1 MQRGLAVAL
10 GLAGATALGV
20 AYASRGD
27 GNGDPAPSPLAIGA
41 VRDQA
46 TGATPTPPA
55 PIGLPPSLVGDGAF
69 AGALDPRTF
78 ERVGDHYEAPL
89 ATGARA
95 TLTLDPRYQEA
106 AETVLRLSRAPRGAV
121 VVMAPDGRVLA
132 LAGRV
137 ATDPAGGIDGKSDPM
152 LALDVWAPAASV
164 FKVVTA
170 TALVKAGVG
179 PSQRVCYHGGVRSVM
194 DSNLVDSK
202 LDRACQDLR
211 FAVAHSQNAII
222 GKLAYQHLAPR
233 DLITA
238 AGELGFSGELT
249 DWALAGPLGSV
260 ELGEAVDLT
269 FAKTAAGF
277 TGTYLS
283 AVGGATMT
291 NTIATGGMN
300 VTPQIVA
307 SVRTSDGSITAIL
320 PTPPRRAVEGHVAS
334 AVGSMMAATCATGSA
349 AKSFRGRKQIV
360 AGKTGTLAQD
370 EPYYMEY
377 SWFVGFA
384 RASAP
389 GVGDDV
395 SISVVV
401 GNAQDWWMKAH
412 TAAREILDRAQG
424 RGPTG

>member
-10 GLAGATALGV
+10 GLAGAAALGV
-20 AYASRGD
+20 AYESRGASA
-27 GNGDPAPSPLAIGA
+27 PAPSPLAIGA
-41 VRDQA
+41 ASASAHAGPGHAAAPR
-46 TGATPTPPA
+46 PA
-55 PIGLPPSLVGDGAF
+55 PPLPATLVGDGEL
-69 AGALDPRTF
+69 AGALDPRTI

-89 ATGARA
+89 PGGARA

-106 AETVLRLSRAPRGAV
+106 AEAVLRLSRAPRGAV
-121 VVMAPDGRVLA
+121 VALAPDGRVLA

-137 ATDPAGGIDGKSDPM
+137 AADPGGSLDGKPDVS

-170 TALVKAGVG
+170 TALVKAGVT
-179 PSQRVCYHGGVRSVM
+179 PAQKVCYHGGVRSVM
-194 DSNLVDSK
+194 ESNLVDGK
-202 LDRACQDLR
+202 LDNACQDLR

-222 GKLAYQHLAPR
+222 GKLAYQHLAPA
-233 DLITA
+233 DLTRTA
-238 AGELGFSGELT
+238 SDLGFAGELT
-249 DWALAGPLGSV
+249 DWALAGPVGSV
-260 ELGEAVDLT
+260 DPGTAVDLT

-283 AVGGATMT
+283 AVGGAVMT
-291 NTIATGGMN
+291 NTVATGGLH
-300 VTPQIVA
+300 VTPRIVA
-307 SVRTSDGSITAIL
+307 SVRSADGRVTTVGSAPAQRVIEPA
-320 PTPPRRAVEGHVAS
+320 VAS
-334 AVGSMMAATCATGSA
+334 AVGSMMEATCASGSA

-384 RASAP
+384 RPSRDAEP
-389 GVGDDV
+389 EV

-401 GNAQDWWMKAH
+401 GNAADWWMKAH

>member
-10 GLAGATALGV
+10 GLAGAAALGV
-20 AYASRGD
+20 AYESRGTSA
-27 GNGDPAPSPLAIGA
+27 PAPSPLAIGGA
-41 VRDQA
+41 SAAAA
-46 TGATPTPPA
+46 TSHATPTPASQPLPA
-55 PIGLPPSLVGDGAF
+55 SLVGDGAL
-69 AGALDPRTF
+69 AGEIDPRTF

-89 ATGARA
+89 PGGARA

-106 AETVLRLSRAPRGAV
+106 AEAVLRLSRAPRGAV
-121 VVMAPDGRVLA
+121 VAMAPDGRVLA

-137 ATDPAGGIDGKSDPM
+137 AADPGGSLDGKPDVS

-170 TALVKAGVG
+170 TALVKAGVT
-179 PSQRVCYHGGVRSVM
+179 PAQKVCYHGGVRSVM
-194 DSNLVDSK
+194 ESNLVDGK
-202 LDRACQDLR
+202 LDNACQDLR

-222 GKLAYQHLAPR
+222 GKLAYQHLAPA
-233 DLITA
+233 DLTRTA
-238 AGELGFSGELT
+238 SDLGFAGELT

-260 ELGEAVDLT
+260 DPGAAVDLT

-283 AVGGATMT
+283 AVGGAVMT
-291 NTIATGGMN
+291 NTVATGGLH
-300 VTPQIVA
+300 VTPRIVA
-307 SVRTSDGSITAIL
+307 SVRGAD
-320 PTPPRRAVEGHVAS
+320 GHVTTVGSAPPHRVIEPAVAD
-334 AVGSMMAATCATGSA
+334 AVGSMMEATCASGSA

-384 RASAP
+384 RPSRDAEP
-389 GVGDDV
+389 DV

-401 GNAQDWWMKAH
+401 GNAADWWMKAH